1 MHKAYW
7 AFNVVLLP
15 ILAIYVCYV
24 GIVRGYWEFSLL
36 LFILSVTSIANY
48 CQAFGEPNVRAR
60 ENSYQDDRINDAL
73 NRISTL
79 EQELHDLKREA
90 SE

>member
-15 ILAIYVCYV
+15 ILAVYVCYV
-24 GIVRGYWEFSLL
+24 GIVSGSWEFSLL

-48 CQAFGEPNVRAR
+48 CQAFGEPNARAR
-60 ENSYQDDRINDAL
+60 ENSYQDDCINDAL
-73 NRISTL
+73 ERIHAL
-79 EQELHDLKREA
+79 EQELHELKRETSA
-90 SE
+90 